1 MQNPV
6 YKFYPGQ
13 IIYIHR
19 DVERNCLFKTHVV
32 HVFDDIYPNGD
43 CVKVVVT
50 RTYNNDKQMWYY
62 DTYREIEASSL
73 MYWIAQEYYNHGSGI
88 SGAIRKYEI
97 NYVWDYDE
105 NGRLEVIPEDKWNI
119 KRFDRKKKTT
129 TSRQ

>member
-43 CVKVVVT
+43 SVKVDDSAREGINIIT
-50 RTYNNDKQMWYY
+50 LEDISKSLINNPPSLEYLKKAQSKMD
-62 DTYREIEASSL
+62 RE
-73 MYWIAQEYYNHGSGI
+73 SGN
-88 SGAIRKYEI
+88 STEKSDG
-97 NYVWDYDE
+97 
-105 NGRLEVIPEDKWNI
+105 
-119 KRFDRKKKTT
+119 DREE
-129 TSRQ
+129 